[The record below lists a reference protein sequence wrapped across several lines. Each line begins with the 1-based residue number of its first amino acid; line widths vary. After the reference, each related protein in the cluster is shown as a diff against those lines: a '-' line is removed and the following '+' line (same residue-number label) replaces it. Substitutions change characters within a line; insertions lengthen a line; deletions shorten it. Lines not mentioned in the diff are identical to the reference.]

1 MVKVGNVPAK
11 TENRPL
17 SFIRIL
23 FCIIIIT
30 TLHITLTSC
39 VVKEANT
46 FRDKLDEIESISIV
60 ELGEYREERFA
71 FSEKLLAEIPDP
83 EEFKE
88 KLADLDYKQIHGDPM
103 GLKTGDVVIKIVYDN
118 GDFDLIDRAAQLKYR
133 AGRKKF
139 VNYGYTAFEKEG
151 FKALMGQ
158 YLEAKTETASVSW
171 DEERGGFVS

>member
-1 MVKVGNVPAK
+1 
-11 TENRPL
+11 
-17 SFIRIL
+17 
-23 FCIIIIT
+23 
-30 TLHITLTSC
+30 
-39 VVKEANT
+39 
-46 FRDKLDEIESISIV
+46 
-60 ELGEYREERFA
+60 
-71 FSEKLLAEIPDP
+71 
-83 EEFKE
+83 
-88 KLADLDYKQIHGDPM
+88 M